1 MVTSNTRNKRN
12 QDLKP
17 QWLVH
22 VPFLSNELISSWLAR
37 AALTQ
42 GCDPL
47 VLTGSILGKWRILT
61 IDADR
66 LHESQK
72 LLPLANISGNSIE
85 AFNQAS
91 LFHVAVKVCGG
102 TPSDA
107 VWPWIL
113 AIGAR
118 NTKRSGGLQYCPRCL
133 IEDNKPYYRQ
143 EWRFAWHTTC
153 EKHLSHLLDCCPSC
167 NSPIE
172 PQRLEAKDGTLR
184 ICASCKSDLS
194 QSISQAASKHALG
207 FQMMADLVVLDGTG
221 EFHGQTLDI
230 GEWFKLI
237 DFFCSMIRRTNRSPS
252 VLLCDFLSN
261 FSVNTTTNLPLASGA
276 GVELLR
282 THERIALFESI
293 YPLIVASKS
302 HFEASALQ
310 SAITRQA
317 FCSKDETL
325 PSVFLGL
332 HSLLPDN
339 SRKRGRSI
347 SRDKFKPRP
356 RNQVIIMMARLQ
368 RKLKMTER

>member
-1 MVTSNTRNKRN
+1 MATPYTWDKRN

-17 QWLVH
+17 HWLVH
-22 VPFLSNELISSWLAR
+22 VPLFPNELISSWLSR
-37 AALTQ
+37 AALTH

-47 VLTGSILGKWRILT
+47 VLTGSVFGKWRILT

-66 LHESQK
+66 LHEAQR
-72 LLPLANISGNSIE
+72 LLPLAKISGISIE

-91 LFHVAVKVCGG
+91 LFPVAGKVCGG

-118 NTKRSGGLQYCPRCL
+118 NTKRSGGLQYCPQCL

-153 EKHLSHLLDCCPSC
+153 EKHLSNLLDRCSSC

-172 PQRLEAKDGTLR
+172 PQRLEAKDRTLR

-194 QSISQAASKHALG
+194 QSISQEASKHALA

-221 EFHGQTLDI
+221 AFHGQMLDT
-230 GEWFKLI
+230 GKWFKLI

-252 VLLCDFLSN
+252 LLLRDFFSK
-261 FSVNTTTNLPLASGA
+261 FSVNTLANLPLVSGA

-282 THERIALFESI
+282 THERIALFEAI
-293 YPLIVASKS
+293 YPLVIASKS

-310 SAITRQA
+310 SALTRQA

-325 PSVFLGL
+325 PSVFSGL

-339 SRKRGRSI
+339 SRKRGKNIRRS
-347 SRDKFKPRP
+347 KFKPRP
-356 RNQVIIMMARLQ
+356 RNEVVLMMARLQ
-368 RKLKMTER
+368 RKLKMAER